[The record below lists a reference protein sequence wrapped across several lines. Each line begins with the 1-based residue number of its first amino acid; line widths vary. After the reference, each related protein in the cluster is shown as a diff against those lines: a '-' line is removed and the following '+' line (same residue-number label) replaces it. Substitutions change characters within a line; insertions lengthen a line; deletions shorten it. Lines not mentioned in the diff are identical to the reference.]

1 MTDPAAAT
9 IPRAALV
16 TGAGRRIGRAIALD
30 LAGAGWAVGVHH
42 RPGNGAEAQ
51 GVVAEITAAGGQ
63 AVALSADLAR
73 EADVEALVPAAVRAL
88 GPLGL
93 LVNNASVFEED
104 DAASATRASWDRHIE
119 TNLRA
124 PLVLTQAFAKS
135 LPAGSR
141 GQVINILDQRV
152 LNLTPHFLSYT
163 VSKSALW
170 TLTRTLA
177 LALAPSIRV
186 NGIGPGPVL
195 PNPRQSEA
203 SFAEQ
208 WQDVPLQRPVPLADI
223 CAAVRFLID
232 AESATGQIIV
242 LDGGEH
248 LGWAFPPAGFVP
260 TG

>member
-1 MTDPAAAT
+1 MAEPAVT
-9 IPRAALV
+9 PRAALV

-30 LAGAGWAVGVHH
+30 LAKAGWAVAVHH
-42 RPGNGAEAQ
+42 RPGSASDADA
-51 GVVAEITAAGGQ
+51 VVAEILAAGGRAM
-63 AVALSADLAR
+63 AVAADLEH
-73 EADVEALVPAAVRAL
+73 EAETEALVPAAVRAL

-104 DAASATRASWDRHIE
+104 DVASATRASWDRHLE

-124 PLVLTQAFAKS
+124 PLVLTQSFARA
-135 LPAGSR
+135 LPAGNS

-177 LALAPSIRV
+177 QALAPFIRV
-186 NGIGPGPVL
+186 NGIGPGPTL
-195 PNPRQSEA
+195 PNPRQSDA
-203 SFAEQ
+203 TFVEQ
-208 WQDVPLQRPVPLADI
+208 WQSVPLQRPVPLADV
-223 CAAVRFLID
+223 CAAVRFLIE

-248 LGWAFPPAGFVP
+248 LGWSFPPAGFTP